1 MNLTPMERLRRSGVT
16 PDRSLG
22 QNFLID
28 PNILDVIEKTAGL
41 GSDDSV
47 LEVGPGLGVLTERLV
62 GRCALVHC
70 VELDRRLAAMLVEE
84 FGGLANF
91 RLHQADAMKFPLGEL
106 DPQPAKFVSN
116 LPYNVAAPLVM
127 KSLEELAGA
136 RLWCLM
142 LQKEIADRFF
152 AATGAAN
159 YGGIS
164 VMVQLLCL
172 KLSSRHISGSVFYP
186 RPRVRSSLLAFRR
199 REGESF
205 TTSHFRLVRSLV
217 AASFSHR
224 RKTLANSLVEA
235 ESELALPVLSRIDT
249 SSRKKFVE
257 KLLGDAGIA
266 SNARPQELAPGQYEE
281 LAMMISNIEDSGNA

>member
-1 MNLTPMERLRRSGVT
+1 M
-16 PDRSLG
+16 
-22 QNFLID
+22 
-28 PNILDVIEKTAGL
+28 IEKTAEL
-41 GSDDSV
+41 GPDDTV

-62 GRCALVHC
+62 DRCALVHC
-70 VELDRRLAAMLVEE
+70 VELDRRLAAMLKEE
-84 FGGLANF
+84 FGGHSSF

-106 DPQPAKFVSN
+106 DPPPAKFVSN

-127 KSLEELAGA
+127 KSLEELAGT

-152 AATGAAN
+152 AETGAAN

-164 VMVQLLCL
+164 VMVQLLCK

-186 RPRVRSSLLAFRR
+186 RPRVRSSLLAFTR
-199 REGESF
+199 REGDGF
-205 TTSHFRLVRSLV
+205 TTSSFRLVRSLV

-235 ESELALPVLSRIDT
+235 EGELALPVLSRIEAGG
-249 SSRKKFVE
+249 RKKFVE
-257 KLLGDAGIA
+257 QLLGDVGIA
-266 SNARPQELAPGQYEE
+266 ANARPQELAPGQYEE
-281 LAMMISNIEDSGNA
+281 LAIMISNIEG